1 MKKVLTLALGILT
14 AIGGFMDIGDLV
26 TDALIGARF
35 GMGMVW
41 VTVVAVIGIT
51 AYSEMCGRVAAA
63 TNRGVFDLVR
73 ERLGERAALMNIVGS
88 YLVNVLTLVAEL
100 CGVALAFQLVTDIH
114 YLLWVPLVA
123 FLAFVIMWQMPFEI
137 MERLYGVLGLA
148 LFVFVVAVWQLG
160 PDWGQMAHDA
170 THPTIP
176 NGEGRPTYLFYAIVM
191 LGAQMTPY
199 EVFFFASGVVEHGW
213 GPKDIKQI
221 RINNLIGYPIGGL
234 LAIGIQAT
242 AYLVLRPQSIQVAH
256 LSQTVLPVVVALG
269 KAGFAFAVVGIFAA
283 VFGSVLETLLS
294 SGYTVAHHFGWRW
307 GKHEAPANAARFST
321 VILVSLLIATGFA
334 LTTIDPIKI
343 TIYAVY
349 LGVLTLPLTWLPIL
363 VIANDKRYM
372 GDLINGKLAN
382 LIGVVYLGVVTVAAV
397 AALPL
402 LIATKGG
409 L

>member
-1 MKKVLTLALGILT
+1 MNKILTLGLGILT

-35 GMGMVW
+35 GLGMVW
-41 VTVVAVIGIT
+41 VTIVAVIGIT

-63 TNRGVFDLVR
+63 TNRTVFDLVR
-73 ERLGERAALMNIVGS
+73 ERLGERAALVNITGS

-100 CGVALAFQLVTDIH
+100 CGVALAFELVTDVH
-114 YLLWVPLVA
+114 YMLWVPLVA
-123 FLAFVIMWQMPFEI
+123 FLAFLVVWKLPFEI

-148 LFVFVVAVWQLG
+148 LFVFVAAVWQLG
-160 PDWGQMAHDA
+160 PDWGQMAHDV

-176 NGEGRPTYLFYAIVM
+176 DGEGRPTYLFYAIVM

-199 EVFFFASGVVEHGW
+199 EVFFFSSGVVEHGW
-213 GPKDIKQI
+213 GPKDVGQI

-242 AYLVLRPQSIQVAH
+242 AYLALRPQGIQVAH
-256 LSQTVLPVVVALG
+256 LSQTVLPVVLAFG
-269 KAGFAFAVVGIFAA
+269 KVGFAFAIVGIFAA
-283 VFGSVLETLLS
+283 VFGSVLETLLA

-307 GKHEAPANAARFST
+307 GKHEAPLRAARFST
-321 VILVSLLIATGFA
+321 TILVSLLAATAFA
-334 LTTIDPIKI
+334 ITTIDPIKI

-349 LGVLTLPLTWLPIL
+349 LGVLTLPLTWLPVL
-363 VIANDKRYM
+363 VIANDRRYM
-372 GDLINGKLAN
+372 GELAN
-382 LIGVVYLGVVTVAAV
+382 GRVANAIGVVYFVLVLLAAV

-402 LIATKGG
+402 LVATKGG

>member
-1 MKKVLTLALGILT
+1 MKQILTVALGILT

-35 GMGMVW
+35 GLGMVW

-51 AYSEMCGRVAAA
+51 VYSEMCGRVAAA
-63 TNRGVFDLVR
+63 TSRTVFDLVR
-73 ERLGERAALMNIVGS
+73 ERMGERIALLNVTGS
-88 YLVNVLTLVAEL
+88 YLVNALTLVAEL
-100 CGVALAFQLVTDIH
+100 CGVALAFELATDVH

-123 FLAFVIMWQMPFEI
+123 FFAFLVVWQMPFEV

-148 LFVFVVAVWQLG
+148 LFVFVAAVWQLG
-160 PDWGQMAHDA
+160 PDWGQMAHDV

-199 EVFFFASGVVEHGW
+199 EVFFFASGVVEHKW
-213 GPKDIKQI
+213 TRKNLTQI
-221 RINNLIGYPIGGL
+221 RINNLIGYPIGGI
-234 LAIGIQAT
+234 LAVGIQAT
-242 AYLVLRPQSIQVAH
+242 AYLVLQPEGIQVKH
-256 LSQTVLPVVVALG
+256 LSQSVLPVVVAFG
-269 KAGFAFAVVGIFAA
+269 KVGFAFAIVGIFAA

-294 SGYTVAHHFGWRW
+294 SGYTLAHHFGWRW
-307 GKHEAPANAARFST
+307 GKHEAPARAARFST
-321 VILVSLLIATGFA
+321 VLLVTLLGATAFA
-334 LTTIDPIKI
+334 LTTIDPITI

-349 LGVLTLPLTWLPIL
+349 LGAATLPFTYIPIL
-363 VIANDKRYM
+363 VIANDRRYM
-372 GDLINGKLAN
+372 RDLANGKLAN
-382 LIGVVYLGVVTVAAV
+382 SVGVIYLVLVTVVAL

>member
-1 MKKVLTLALGILT
+1 MKQILTITLGILT

-35 GMGMVW
+35 GLGMVW

-63 TNRGVFDLVR
+63 TNRTVFDLIR
-73 ERLGERAALMNIVGS
+73 ERLGERVALVNVTGS

-100 CGVALAFQLVTDIH
+100 CGVALAFELVTDVH
-114 YLLWVPLVA
+114 YMLWVPLVA
-123 FLAFVIMWQMPFEI
+123 FLAFLVVWQMPFEM

-148 LFVFVVAVWQLG
+148 LFVFVVAVWHLG
-160 PDWGQMAHDA
+160 PDWGQMAHDV

-191 LGAQMTPY
+191 VGAQMTPY
-199 EVFFFASGVVEHGW
+199 EVFFFSSGVVEHGW
-213 GPKDIKQI
+213 GPKDLKQI
-221 RINNLIGYPIGGL
+221 RINNLIGYPIGGI

-242 AYLVLRPQSIQVAH
+242 AYLVLRPEGIQVAH
-256 LSQTVLPVVVALG
+256 LSQTVLPVVVAFG
-269 KAGFAFAVVGIFAA
+269 KVGFAFAVVGIVAA
-283 VFGSVLETLLS
+283 VFGSTIETLLA

-307 GKHEAPANAARFST
+307 GKHEAPARAARFST
-321 VILVSLLIATGFA
+321 VVLASLVIATAFA
-334 LTTIDPIKI
+334 ITTVDPIKI
-343 TIYAVY
+343 TVYAVY

-363 VIANDKRYM
+363 VIANDRRYM
-372 GDLINGKLAN
+372 GELTNGRLAN
-382 LIGVVYLGVVTVAAV
+382 TVGVVYMILVTVAAV

-402 LIATKGG
+402 LVATKGG

>member
-1 MKKVLTLALGILT
+1 MKKILTVALGVLT

-35 GMGMVW
+35 GLGMVW
-41 VTVVAVIGIT
+41 VTVIAVIGIT

-63 TNRGVFDLVR
+63 TNRTVFDLVR
-73 ERLGERAALMNIVGS
+73 ERLGARIALVNIIGS

-100 CGVALAFQLVTDIH
+100 CGVALAFELATNVH

-123 FLAFVIMWQMPFEI
+123 FLAFLVVWKMPFEM
-137 MERLYGVLGLA
+137 MERIYSVLGLA
-148 LFVFVVAVWQLG
+148 LFAFVVAVWQFG
-160 PDWGQMAHDA
+160 PDWGQMLHDA
-170 THPTIP
+170 THPKIP

-199 EVFFFASGVVEHGW
+199 EVFFFSSGVVEHGW
-213 GPKDIKQI
+213 GHKQLGQV

-242 AYLVLRPQSIQVAH
+242 AYLVLQPRGIQVAH
-256 LSQTVLPVVVALG
+256 LSQTVLPVVVAFG
-269 KAGFAFAVVGIFAA
+269 KIGLAFMIVGIFAA

-307 GKHEAPANAARFST
+307 GKHEPPNEAARFST
-321 VILVSLLIATGFA
+321 VILLSLLMATAFA

-363 VIANDKRYM
+363 VIANDRSYM
-372 GDLINGKLAN
+372 GHLTNGRLAN
-382 LIGVVYLGVVTVAAV
+382 TIGLVYIVIVTIAAV

-402 LIATKGG
+402 LVATKGG

>member
-1 MKKVLTLALGILT
+1 MKQVLTIMLGVLT

-35 GMGMVW
+35 GLGMVW

-63 TNRGVFDLVR
+63 TGRTVFDLVR
-73 ERLGERAALMNIVGS
+73 ERLGERVALVNIIGS
-88 YLVNVLTLVAEL
+88 YIVNALTLVAEL
-100 CGVALAFQLVTDIH
+100 CGVALAFELATDIH
-114 YLLWVPLVA
+114 YMLWVPLVA
-123 FLAFVIMWQMPFEI
+123 FLAFLVVWRMPFEI

-148 LFVFVVAVWQLG
+148 LFVFVVAVWHLG
-160 PDWGQMAHDA
+160 PDWGQMAHDV

-199 EVFFFASGVVEHGW
+199 EVFFFSSGVVEHGW
-213 GPKDIKQI
+213 GREKIAQI
-221 RINNLIGYPIGGL
+221 RINNLIGYPLGGL
-234 LAIGIQAT
+234 LAIGIQAV
-242 AYLVLRPQSIQVAH
+242 AYQVLQPRGIQVAH
-256 LSQTVLPVVVALG
+256 LSQTMLPVVVAFG
-269 KAGFAFAVVGIFAA
+269 KVGFAFAVVGIFAA
-283 VFGSVLETLLS
+283 VFGSVLETLLA

-307 GKHEAPANAARFST
+307 GKHEAPREASRFAT
-321 VILVSLLIATGFA
+321 VLLVTLLGATAFA
-334 LTTIDPIKI
+334 ITTIDPIKI

-363 VIANDKRYM
+363 VIANDRRYM
-372 GDLINGKLAN
+372 GELVNGRLAN
-382 LIGVVYLGVVTVAAV
+382 GIGLIYLVVVTIAALL
-397 AALPL
+397 ALPL

>member
-1 MKKVLTLALGILT
+1 MKQILTLALGVLT

-35 GMGMVW
+35 GLGMVW

-63 TNRGVFDLVR
+63 TNRTVFDLVR
-73 ERLGERAALMNIVGS
+73 ERLGERVALVNIVGS

-100 CGVALAFQLVTDIH
+100 CGVALAFELVTDVH

-123 FLAFVIMWQMPFEI
+123 FLAFLVVWRMPFEI

-160 PDWGQMAHDA
+160 PEWGQMAHDA
-170 THPTIP
+170 THPTVP
-176 NGEGRPTYLFYAIVM
+176 DGEGRPTYLFYAIVM

-213 GPKDIKQI
+213 GPKDLKQI
-221 RINNLIGYPIGGL
+221 RINNLIGYSIGGI

-242 AYLVLRPQSIQVAH
+242 AYLVLRPQDIQVAH
-256 LSQTVLPVVVALG
+256 LSQTVLPIVVAFG
-269 KAGFAFAVVGIFAA
+269 KVGFAFAIVGIFAA

-307 GKHEAPANAARFST
+307 GKHEPPARAARFST
-321 VILVSLLIATGFA
+321 VVLVSLLAATAFA

-363 VIANDKRYM
+363 VIANDKGYM
-372 GDLINGKLAN
+372 GELAN
-382 LIGVVYLGVVTVAAV
+382 GRLANAIGIVYMVLVTLAAV
-397 AALPL
+397 VALPL
-402 LIATKGG
+402 LVATKGG

>member
-1 MKKVLTLALGILT
+1 MKKILTITLGILT

-35 GMGMVW
+35 GLGMVW
-41 VTVVAVIGIT
+41 VTVIAVIGIT

-63 TNRGVFDLVR
+63 TGRSVFDLIR
-73 ERLGERAALMNIVGS
+73 ERLGGRIALVNIIGS
-88 YLVNVLTLVAEL
+88 YVVNVLTLVAEL
-100 CGVALAFQLVTDIH
+100 CGVALAFELATDVH

-123 FLAFVIMWQMPFEI
+123 FLAFIVVWQMPFEM

-160 PDWGQMAHDA
+160 PDWGQMAHDV

-199 EVFFFASGVVEHGW
+199 EVFFFASGVVEHRW
-213 GPKDIKQI
+213 GRDEMNQI
-221 RINNLIGYPIGGL
+221 RINNLIGYPIGGI
-234 LAIGIQAT
+234 LAIGIQAV
-242 AYLVLRPQSIQVAH
+242 AYLVLRPQGIQVAH
-256 LSQTVLPVVVALG
+256 LSQSVLPVVVASG
-269 KAGFAFAVVGIFAA
+269 KIGFALAVIGIFAA

-294 SGYTVAHHFGWRW
+294 AGYTVAHHFGWRW
-307 GKHEAPANAARFST
+307 GKHEAPVRAARFST
-321 VILVSLLIATGFA
+321 VILVSLLIATGVA
-334 LTTIDPIKI
+334 ITTIDPIKI

-363 VIANDKRYM
+363 VVANDRRYM
-372 GDLINGKLAN
+372 GNLVNGRLAN
-382 LIGVVYLGVVTVAAV
+382 AIGLVYIVLVTLAAV

-402 LIATKGG
+402 LVATKGG

>member
-1 MKKVLTLALGILT
+1 MKQVLTIMLGVLT

-35 GMGMVW
+35 GLGMVW

-63 TNRGVFDLVR
+63 TGRTVFDLVR
-73 ERLGERAALMNIVGS
+73 ERLGERVALVNIIGS
-88 YLVNVLTLVAEL
+88 YIVNALTLVAEL
-100 CGVALAFQLVTDIH
+100 CGVALAFELATDIH
-114 YLLWVPLVA
+114 YMLWVPLVA
-123 FLAFVIMWQMPFEI
+123 FLAFLVVWRMPFEI

-148 LFVFVVAVWQLG
+148 LFVFVVAVWHLG
-160 PDWGQMAHDA
+160 PDWGQMAHDV

-199 EVFFFASGVVEHGW
+199 EVFFFSSGVVEHGW
-213 GPKDIKQI
+213 GREKIAQI
-221 RINNLIGYPIGGL
+221 RINNLIGYPLGGL
-234 LAIGIQAT
+234 LAIGIQAV
-242 AYLVLRPQSIQVAH
+242 AYQVLQPRGIQVAH
-256 LSQTVLPVVVALG
+256 LSQTMLPVVVAFG
-269 KAGFAFAVVGIFAA
+269 KVGFAFAVVGIFAA
-283 VFGSVLETLLS
+283 VFGSVLETLLA

-307 GKHEAPANAARFST
+307 GKHEAPREASRFAT
-321 VILVSLLIATGFA
+321 ILLVTLLGATAFA
-334 LTTIDPIKI
+334 ITTIDPIKI

-363 VIANDKRYM
+363 VIANDRRYM
-372 GDLINGKLAN
+372 GELVNGRLAN
-382 LIGVVYLGVVTVAAV
+382 GIGLIYLVVVTIAALL
-397 AALPL
+397 ALPL

>member
-1 MKKVLTLALGILT
+1 MNKILTLGLGILT

-35 GMGMVW
+35 GLGMVW
-41 VTVVAVIGIT
+41 VTIVAVIGIT

-63 TNRGVFDLVR
+63 TNRTVFDLVR
-73 ERLGERAALMNIVGS
+73 ERLGERAALVNITGS

-100 CGVALAFQLVTDIH
+100 CGVALAFELVTDVH
-114 YLLWVPLVA
+114 YMLWVPLVA
-123 FLAFVIMWQMPFEI
+123 FLAFLVVWKLPFEI

-148 LFVFVVAVWQLG
+148 LFVFVAAVWQLG
-160 PDWGQMAHDA
+160 PDWGQMAHDV

-176 NGEGRPTYLFYAIVM
+176 DGEGRPTYLFYAIVM

-199 EVFFFASGVVEHGW
+199 EVFFFSSGVVEHGW
-213 GPKDIKQI
+213 GLKDVGQI

-242 AYLVLRPQSIQVAH
+242 AYLALRPQGIQVAH
-256 LSQTVLPVVVALG
+256 LSQTVLPVVLAFG
-269 KAGFAFAVVGIFAA
+269 KVGFAFAIVGIFAA
-283 VFGSVLETLLS
+283 VFGSVLETLLA

-307 GKHEAPANAARFST
+307 GKHEAPLRAARFST
-321 VILVSLLIATGFA
+321 TILVSLLAATAFA
-334 LTTIDPIKI
+334 ITTIDPIKI

-349 LGVLTLPLTWLPIL
+349 LGVLTLPLTWLPVL
-363 VIANDKRYM
+363 VIANDRRYM
-372 GDLINGKLAN
+372 GELAN
-382 LIGVVYLGVVTVAAV
+382 GRVANAIGVVYFVLVLLAAV

-402 LIATKGG
+402 LVATKGG

>member
-1 MKKVLTLALGILT
+1 VKQILTIALGVLT

-35 GMGMVW
+35 GLALVW

-51 AYSEMCGRVAAA
+51 AYSEMCGRVAAV
-63 TNRGVFDLVR
+63 TQRTVFDLVR
-73 ERLGERAALMNIVGS
+73 ERLGPRVALFNIVGS
-88 YLVNVLTLVAEL
+88 YMVNALTLVAEL
-100 CGVALAFQLVTDIH
+100 CGVALAFELATNVN
-114 YLLWVPLVA
+114 YMLWVPLVA
-123 FLAFVIMWQMPFEI
+123 VLAFLVVWRMPFEI

-160 PDWGQMAHDA
+160 PDWGQMAHDV
-170 THPTIP
+170 THPTVP
-176 NGEGRPTYLFYAIVM
+176 PGEGTPTYLFYALVM

-199 EVFFFASGVVEHGW
+199 EVFFFSSGVVEHGW
-213 GPKDIKQI
+213 DRDKVGQI
-221 RINNLIGYPIGGL
+221 RVNNVLGYVIGGV

-242 AYLVLRPQSIQVAH
+242 AYLVLQPRGIQVAH
-256 LSQTVLPVVVALG
+256 LSQTVLPVVTAFGQVGLAL
-269 KAGFAFAVVGIFAA
+269 VIVGIFAA
-283 VFGSVLETLLS
+283 VFGSVLETLLA

-307 GKHEAPANAARFST
+307 GKFERPVNAARFST
-321 VILVSLLIATGFA
+321 VILVTLLGAAGFA

-363 VIANDKRYM
+363 VIANDRRYM
-372 GDLINGKLAN
+372 GAEVNGRLAN
-382 LIGVVYLGVVTVAAV
+382 AVGVVYLVLVTVAAV

>member
-1 MKKVLTLALGILT
+1 MKKILTITLGVLT

-35 GMGMVW
+35 GLSMVW

-63 TNRGVFDLVR
+63 TNRTVFDLVR
-73 ERLGERAALMNIVGS
+73 ERLGERIALVNLSGS

-100 CGVALAFQLVTDIH
+100 CGVALAFELATNVH

-123 FLAFVIMWQMPFEI
+123 FLAFIVIWQMPFEI

-148 LFVFVVAVWQLG
+148 LFVFVVAVWHLG
-160 PDWGQMAHDA
+160 PEWGQIANDA
-170 THPTIP
+170 LHPTIP

-199 EVFFFASGVVEHGW
+199 EVFFFSSGVVEHEW
-213 GPKDIKQI
+213 GPEKLKQI
-221 RINNLIGYPIGGL
+221 RINNLIGYPIGGV

-242 AYLVLRPQSIQVAH
+242 AYLVLRPQGIQVAH
-256 LSQTVLPVVVALG
+256 LSQTVLPVVVAFG

-283 VFGSVLETLLS
+283 VFGSVIETLLS

-307 GKHEAPANAARFST
+307 GKHEAPARASRFST
-321 VILVSLLIATGFA
+321 VLLVSLLAATAFA

-363 VIANDKRYM
+363 VVANDKRYM
-372 GDLINGKLAN
+372 GELTNGRLAN
-382 LIGVVYLGVVTVAAV
+382 LVGIVYMTVVTVAAV

>member
-1 MKKVLTLALGILT
+1 MKQVLTIMLGVLT

-35 GMGMVW
+35 GLGMVW

-51 AYSEMCGRVAAA
+51 AYSEMCGRVAAV
-63 TNRGVFDLVR
+63 TGRTVFDLVR
-73 ERLGERAALMNIVGS
+73 ERLGEQVALVNIVGS
-88 YLVNVLTLVAEL
+88 YILNALTLVAEL
-100 CGVALAFQLVTDIH
+100 CGVALAFELVSDIH
-114 YLLWVPLVA
+114 YMLWVPLVA
-123 FLAFVIMWQMPFEI
+123 FLAFLVVWRMPFEI

-160 PDWGQMAHDA
+160 PDWGQMAHDV

-199 EVFFFASGVVEHGW
+199 EVFFFSSGVVEHGW
-213 GPKDIKQI
+213 GREKIAQI
-221 RINNLIGYPIGGL
+221 RVNNLIGYPLGGL
-234 LAIGIQAT
+234 LAIGIQVV
-242 AYLVLRPQSIQVAH
+242 AYLVLQPRGIQVTH
-256 LSQTVLPVVVALG
+256 LSQSVLPVVVAFG
-269 KAGFAFAVVGIFAA
+269 KVGFAFAVVGIFAA
-283 VFGSVLETLLS
+283 VFGSVLETLLA

-307 GKHEAPANAARFST
+307 GKHEAPIEASRFAT
-321 VILVSLLIATGFA
+321 VLLVTLLGATAFA
-334 LTTIDPIKI
+334 ITTIDPIKI

-363 VIANDKRYM
+363 VIANDRRYM
-372 GDLINGKLAN
+372 DELVNGRLAN
-382 LIGVVYLGVVTVAAV
+382 AIGLTYLVIVTVSAV